1 MVSALSVVVHSQ
13 LLLRSQDWP
22 PHLQS
27 RTEGLKPPV
36 TRLTSHLRGYLP
48 GMAPATT
55 NVTNYYRQNMNP
67 IKQIIV
73 AHAVPVAV
81 SRVMTSIDE
90 YKFLI
95 EGSQSQ
101 EQVMLSEAELMA
113 KYLPVGDISHLPE
126 FLQRVHIER
135 AQLAHRVSKLTAYIS
150 TAGFLELH
158 DNDRHLLEHQLDA
171 MSAYRR
177 ILDERI
183 DNHAGKLLEKLA

>member
-1 MVSALSVVVHSQ
+1 
-13 LLLRSQDWP
+13 
-22 PHLQS
+22 
-27 RTEGLKPPV
+27 
-36 TRLTSHLRGYLP
+36 
-48 GMAPATT
+48 MAPATI
-55 NVTNYYRQNMNP
+55 NVTHYYRQIMNP

-90 YKFLI
+90 YKFVI

-101 EQVMLSEAELMA
+101 EQVMLSEADLMA
-113 KYLPVGDISHLPE
+113 KYLLVGDISHLPE

-135 AQLAHRVSKLTAYIS
+135 AQLANRISKLTAYIS

-158 DNDRHLLEHQLDA
+158 SNDRHLLEHQLDA

-183 DNHAGKLLEKLA
+183 DNHAGKLLERLT